1 MIPAHMWPRLLW
13 HWQWGKPILMHHL
26 WTFGGAL
33 HWILNRVAVVTCPFL
48 EPIPA
53 PMLISELNRDQIS
66 LMGDIICGQININMW
81 TTSVK
86 GKLEKIMFY
95 FFFYI
100 YLVGRRC
107 RGEVWC
113 TWVGSCHIQLFIHF
127 TGRKGLNTS
136 KYVSRKSR
144 KYGKSCDAEQRFFC
158 GSQPSGVE
166 SINPGANIVWAC
178 GALITL
184 LHPLLHPSQILI
196 RATQTKGAATNPVT
210 THDF

>member
-1 MIPAHMWPRLLW
+1 MIPAHMWPRLL
-13 HWQWGKPILMHHL
+13 WQWGKPILMHHL

-66 LMGDIICGQININMW
+66 LMWDIIYGQININMW

-86 GKLEKIMFY
+86 WKLEKIMFY
-95 FFFYI
+95 FFSIFI
-100 YLVGRRC
+100 WLVGVAGEKSGALEWVHVTYSYLSTSPAGKDWIHQNMFHGNHENTEKAA
-107 RGEVWC
+107 RG
-113 TWVGSCHIQLFIHF
+113 
-127 TGRKGLNTS
+127 
-136 KYVSRKSR
+136 
-144 KYGKSCDAEQRFFC
+144 DAEQRFFC